1 MSFFGKIKSAIFGK
15 AEAVP
20 SAAPPAASQPNSSS
34 STRPASSGTAQS
46 PAAAATPA
54 ASAPPSST
62 KPADGAATGQQAQNT
77 SAPAPARSTS
87 TAGSQAQVD
96 VAAIL
101 NDLASKRKE
110 KLDWRKSI
118 VDLLKLLDLD
128 SSLSAR
134 KELAQEWKYSGDMNG
149 SASMNMWLHKQ
160 VMRKLAENG
169 GKVPDDLK
177 D

>member
-1 MSFFGKIKSAIFGK
+1 MSFFGRIKSAIFGK
-15 AEAVP
+15 AEATP
-20 SAAPPAASQPNSSS
+20 SATPPVASQPNSSS
-34 STRPASSGTAQS
+34 SAKTASSGSAQS
-46 PAAAATPA
+46 PAAASNPPA
-54 ASAPPSST
+54 AAPPSST
-62 KPADGAATGQQAQNT
+62 KPAAGPATGQQAQNA
-77 SAPAPARSTS
+77 SAAAPGKSPS

-96 VAAIL
+96 VVAIL

-128 SSLSAR
+128 STLSAR
-134 KELAQEWKYSGDMNG
+134 KELAQELNYSGDMND